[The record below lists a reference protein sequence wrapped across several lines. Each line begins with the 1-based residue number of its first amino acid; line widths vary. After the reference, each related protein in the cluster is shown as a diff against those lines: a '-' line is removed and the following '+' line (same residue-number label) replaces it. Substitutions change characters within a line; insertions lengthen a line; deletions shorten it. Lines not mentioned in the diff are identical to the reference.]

1 MGLASLLEIDLKELV
16 VSIEKKCGLKL
27 PRSVIEVYLD
37 KDHDTLFIRF
47 KEPERVELGEPLL
60 TKTPATLFTE
70 EETNEITALEIV
82 GVSELIKELSK

>member
-1 MGLASLLEIDLKELV
+1 MVEMGLVSLLEIDLKELV

-47 KEPERVELGEPLL
+47 KESERVELGKPLQ

-82 GVSELIKELSK
+82 GVSELSK